1 MRKNPKIQAKCI
13 RTALD
18 ILEEDELATRKL
30 DSTNKDDPNGKILI
44 FYLLINIIL

>member
-1 MRKNPKIQAKCI
+1 MRKKPKNQAKHI
-13 RTALD
+13 RTAPD
-18 ILEEDELATRKL
+18 ILEEDELAACKL